1 MITPALRKW
10 LAFGSGIGI
19 SIEGPRGSEWLQ
31 VMAIRVRPT
40 GTKPVASFVVEDF
53 RNRPA
58 AEWGAEYWA
67 AIAKLGMQQTA
78 ATVLLPRH
86 EVILRHLALPG
97 VADKDLDAAVT
108 FQLDGLHPYGE
119 GDVMAS
125 WARLEGSDAVA
136 VAIAKRERVDAYA
149 TLFQEAGIKLAG
161 FTCSGPAIFSAL
173 RVFGQKTA
181 GDVFAIEP
189 SGGGVEIYGES
200 PARPMLSAAFDLGP
214 EESPDRVIARSA
226 AELRLEN
233 APAPVGLAELMQT
246 EQPRA
251 FAAALTSACPAS
263 STSLNLLPQE
273 LREVRSPWQWAPTAA
288 LGVLVLIGALVVVLF
303 PRYENG
309 SYLES
314 LNQEITKVQPRAQ
327 KAAAL
332 DKQIQDA
339 RSQTMLLDNL
349 RKHGKSDL
357 DVLASMTTLLAPP
370 AWLRTLEMTPK
381 DVNVSGEA
389 DQAAPLLKQID
400 GSPLFEGSEFTSPP
414 SRTGNV
420 ENFSIRTKRSSPEV
434 VAAPAAPVAQAASPA
449 PVASAGAGK

>member
-1 MITPALRKW
+1 MIAAALRKW
-10 LAFGSGIGI
+10 FAFGSGVGI
-19 SIEGPRGSEWLQ
+19 SVEGPRGGEWLQ
-31 VMAIRVRPT
+31 VSAIRVRPT
-40 GTKPVASFVVEDF
+40 GATQVASFAIEDF

-58 AEWGAEYWA
+58 GEWSAEYSA
-67 AIAKLGMQQTA
+67 AVAKLGMQQTA
-78 ATVLLPRH
+78 AMVLLPRH

-97 VADKDLDAAVT
+97 VGDKDLNAAVA

-136 VAIAKRERVDAYA
+136 VAIVKRDRVDAYA
-149 TLFQEAGIKLAG
+149 TLFAEAGIKLAG

-173 RVFGQKTA
+173 RVFGQKPS

-189 SGGGVEIYGES
+189 SASGVEIYGES
-200 PARPMLSAAFDLGP
+200 AARPMLSAAFDLGP
-214 EESPDRVIARSA
+214 EEAADRVIARSA

-233 APAPVGLAELMQT
+233 APEPVGLTQLMHT

-251 FAAALTSACPAS
+251 FAAALSSACPMS
-263 STSLNLLPQE
+263 SLSVNLLPLE

-288 LGVLVLIGALVVVLF
+288 LGVAVMVGAIGYLLL
-303 PRYENG
+303 PGYQNG

-314 LNQEITKVQPRAQ
+314 LNVEIAKVQPRAQ

-332 DKQIQDA
+332 DREIEA
-339 RSQTMLLDNL
+339 SRTRTLLLDNL
-349 RKHGKSDL
+349 RKHGKNDM
-357 DVLASMTTLLAPP
+357 DVLGSMTSLLAPP
-370 AWLRTLEMTPK
+370 VWLRTLEMTPK
-381 DVNVSGEA
+381 EVSVSGEA

-414 SRTGNV
+414 SRVQNV
-420 ENFSIRTKRSSPEV
+420 ENFSIRTKRSSS
-434 VAAPAAPVAQAASPA
+434 AAQATATLTAATQATGA
-449 PVASAGAGK
+449 PEAGK